1 MCFSARTLVA
11 SYIPKD
17 RLCFAEFNVGDTDTM
32 SDIAFEV
39 LEGAIKEMERAHL
52 GIDAIV
58 HALVAEALHFAYCH
72 VGENTAKEMIRD
84 AVEEAI
90 SGIEELDCR
99 PH

>member
-39 LEGAIKEMERAHL
+39 LEVPSRRWSAPIWGL
-52 GIDAIV
+52 TAIV
-58 HALVAEALHFAYCH
+58 YALVAKALHFAYCR
-72 VGENTAKEMIRD
+72 VGEDTAKEMVRD

-90 SGIEELDCR
+90 SAIEELDSR

>member
-1 MCFSARTLVA
+1 
-11 SYIPKD
+11 
-17 RLCFAEFNVGDTDTM
+17 M

-39 LEGAIKEMERAHL
+39 LEGAIKEMERTHL

-72 VGENTAKEMIRD
+72 VGEDTAKEMVRD

-90 SGIEELDCR
+90 SAIEELDSR

>member
-1 MCFSARTLVA
+1 
-11 SYIPKD
+11 
-17 RLCFAEFNVGDTDTM
+17 M

-72 VGENTAKEMIRD
+72 VGEDTAKAMVQTR
-84 AVEEAI
+84 
-90 SGIEELDCR
+90 
-99 PH
+99 

>member
-1 MCFSARTLVA
+1 L
-11 SYIPKD
+11 
-17 RLCFAEFNVGDTDTM
+17 

-52 GIDAIV
+52 GFDAVV
-58 HALVAEALHFAYCH
+58 HALVAKALYFAYCR
-72 VGENTAKEMIRD
+72 VGEETAKAMIRD

-90 SGIEELDCR
+90 SAIDELDVPP

>member
-1 MCFSARTLVA
+1 MCPLASAFGSLYR
-11 SYIPKD
+11 SD
-17 RLCFAEFNVGDTDTM
+17 VGAIM

-39 LEGAIKEMERAHL
+39 LEGAIKEMERAQL

-58 HALVAEALHFAYCH
+58 YALVAQALHFAYCH
-72 VGENTAKEMIRD
+72 VGEDTAKGMIRD

-90 SGIEELDCR
+90 SAIEELDVQP

>member
-1 MCFSARTLVA
+1 M
-11 SYIPKD
+11 SY
-17 RLCFAEFNVGDTDTM
+17 
-32 SDIAFEV
+32 IAFEI

-58 HALVAEALHFAYCH
+58 HALVAQALQFACYRI
-72 VGENTAKEMIRD
+72 GDEDTAKGMIRD

-90 SGIEELDCR
+90 SAIEELDVQP

>member
-1 MCFSARTLVA
+1 MVLVKL
-11 SYIPKD
+11 SKLLTCLWVVPLG
-17 RLCFAEFNVGDTDTM
+17 RLAATM

-58 HALVAEALHFAYCH
+58 HALVAQALHFAYCR
-72 VGENTAKEMIRD
+72 VGEDTAKGMLRD

-90 SGIEELDCR
+90 SAIEALDVQP

>member
-1 MCFSARTLVA
+1 MWA
-11 SYIPKD
+11 
-17 RLCFAEFNVGDTDTM
+17 TM
-32 SDIAFEV
+32 SNAFEV

-72 VGENTAKEMIRD
+72 VGEDTAKEMVRD

-90 SGIEELDCR
+90 SAIEELDSR